1 LERPPKPVFFED
13 FLELLELRPWKS
25 LLPESCWELVH
36 TTRDIQH
43 YSTSEAMTTEMLQ
56 VLLHKFEQRDMD
68 HSGCDSARI
77 RASLTR
83 ICAILTLFRAVLRG
97 LDAAEVNHMV
107 RMMESEGK
115 IGIWDM
121 DISGNAVLT
130 LFKRYVNA
138 VLTLC

>member
-1 LERPPKPVFFED
+1 MRFG
-13 FLELLELRPWKS
+13 S
-25 LLPESCWELVH
+25 NSCQFNANLC
-36 TTRDIQH
+36 
-43 YSTSEAMTTEMLQ
+43 YSNA
-56 VLLHKFEQRDMD
+56 V
-68 HSGCDSARI
+68 
-77 RASLTR
+77 
-83 ICAILTLFRAVLRG
+83 RAVLRG

>member
-1 LERPPKPVFFED
+1 MRF
-13 FLELLELRPWKS
+13 
-25 LLPESCWELVH
+25 
-36 TTRDIQH
+36 
-43 YSTSEAMTTEMLQ
+43 
-56 VLLHKFEQRDMD
+56 
-68 HSGCDSARI
+68 GRI

-138 VLTLC
+138 VLTLI